1 MKNEQK
7 VKTQD
12 KGGRPIKG
20 SSQKKGYRVNVK
32 MATEEYYTLK
42 AKAREAGMTIS
53 ECIRM
58 NIMNAVIQQR
68 LTPEI
73 HDHIR
78 KLCGMANNLN
88 QIAHKANAQGYLNA
102 RIEYLHLADRIDNLL
117 NELRNDR

>member
-1 MKNEQK
+1 M
-7 VKTQD
+7 KTQG

-20 SSQKKGYRVNVK
+20 NSQKKGYRVNVK
-32 MATEEYYTLK
+32 MATEQYYTLK
-42 AKAREAGMTIS
+42 AKARDAGMTIS

-58 NIMNAVIQQR
+58 SIMNAVIQQR

-88 QIAHKANAQGYLNA
+88 QIAHKANAQGYMNA
-102 RIEYLHLADRIDNLL
+102 RTEYLHLAGRIDKLL
-117 NELRNDR
+117 DELRNDG